1 MKTLS
6 LLALLLLA
14 SSSAAQTSP
23 ASTSTAV
30 RGSGAGVYSA
40 EQAARGQDV
49 YIGQCRSC
57 HVPDAHASTMF
68 QSVWNGRTLADLYRY
83 LREQMPKSEPGTLSD
98 QEYLDVLAYML
109 RLNRMPPGDA
119 ELPADVEALKQIRF
133 DAKPIPVRKEP

>member
-1 MKTLS
+1 MKACS
-6 LLALLLLA
+6 LLALALLA
-14 SSSAAQTSP
+14 SSAAAQTST
-23 ASTSTAV
+23 ASTPV
-30 RGSGAGVYSA
+30 RGSGSGVYSA
-40 EQAARGQDV
+40 GQAARGQDV
-49 YIGQCRSC
+49 FLGQCRSC

-98 QEYLDVLAYML
+98 QEYVDVLAYML